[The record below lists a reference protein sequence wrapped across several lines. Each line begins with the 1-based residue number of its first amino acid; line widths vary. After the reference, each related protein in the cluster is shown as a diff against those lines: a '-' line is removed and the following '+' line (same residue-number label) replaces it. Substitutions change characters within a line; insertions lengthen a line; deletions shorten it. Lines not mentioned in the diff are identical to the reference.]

1 MNDRLS
7 MAACAVLLG
16 GVLALTGCA
25 GSESVRYYVLSATP
39 AGPNGVAVRDI
50 PVGVG
55 PVEFPEYLDRPQ
67 IVTRTSQNE
76 LNVADFDRWAESLKD
91 NTIRVL
97 AENLATLLPSQ
108 RVVTYPWKRATP
120 VDYQVTVQVSRFD
133 RLEQGESV
141 LAVRWRVLDGGG
153 APPAGGGGGELLS
166 RTSTYRE
173 TPSGPD
179 YPATVAAMNRNL
191 EAFSRDVALRIGS
204 LSTGSGR

>member
-1 MNDRLS
+1 MNDRLL
-7 MAACAVLLG
+7 MAARAALLG

-39 AGPNGVAVRDI
+39 AGPSGAAVRDI

-67 IVTRTSQNE
+67 IMTRTSQNE
-76 LNVADFDRWAESLKD
+76 LSMADFDRWAESLKD

-153 APPAGGGGGELLS
+153 GELLS
-166 RTSTYRE
+166 QPSTYRE

>member
-7 MAACAVLLG
+7 MAARAALLG

-39 AGPNGVAVRDI
+39 AGPVGAAVRDI

-67 IVTRTSQNE
+67 IMTRTSQNE
-76 LNVADFDRWAESLKD
+76 LSMADFDRWAESLKD

-97 AENLATLLPSQ
+97 AENLAMLLPSQ
-108 RVVTYPWKRATP
+108 RVSVYPWKRATP
-120 VDYQVTVQVSRFD
+120 VDYQITVQVSQFD
-133 RLEQGESV
+133 RMENGESV
-141 LAVRWRVLDGGG
+141 FALRWRVLDGGG
-153 APPAGGGGGELLS
+153 RELLS

-173 TPSGPD
+173 TPTGSD
-179 YPATVAAMNRNL
+179 YAATVAAMNRNL
-191 EAFSRDVALRIGS
+191 EAFSRDVALKIEA
-204 LSTGSGR
+204 LSAGSGR

>member
-7 MAACAVLLG
+7 MAARAALLG

-39 AGPNGVAVRDI
+39 AGPNGAAVRDI

-55 PVEFPEYLDRPQ
+55 PVELPEYLDRPQ

-108 RVVTYPWKRATP
+108 RVSVYPWKRATP
-120 VDYQVTVQVSRFD
+120 VDYQITVQVSQFD
-133 RLEQGESV
+133 RMENGESV
-141 LAVRWRVLDGGG
+141 FALRWRVLDGGG
-153 APPAGGGGGELLS
+153 RELLS

-173 TPSGPD
+173 TPTGSD
-179 YPATVAAMNRNL
+179 YAATVAAMNRNL
-191 EAFSRDVALRIGS
+191 EAFSRDVAIMIEA

>member
-1 MNDRLS
+1 MNDRLL
-7 MAACAVLLG
+7 MAARAALLS

-39 AGPNGVAVRDI
+39 AGPVGAAVRDI

-67 IVTRTSQNE
+67 IMTRTSQNE
-76 LNVADFDRWAESLKD
+76 LSMADFDRWAESLKD

-153 APPAGGGGGELLS
+153 GELLS

>member
-1 MNDRLS
+1 MNDRLL
-7 MAACAVLLG
+7 MAARAALLS

-39 AGPNGVAVRDI
+39 AGPVGAAVRDI

-67 IVTRTSQNE
+67 IMTRTSQNE
-76 LNVADFDRWAESLKD
+76 LSMADFDRWAESLKD

-153 APPAGGGGGELLS
+153 GELLS

-204 LSTGSGR
+204 LSTGPGR

>member
-7 MAACAVLLG
+7 MAARAALLG

-39 AGPNGVAVRDI
+39 AGPNGAAVRDI

-55 PVEFPEYLDRPQ
+55 PVELPEYLDRPQ
-67 IVTRTSQNE
+67 IVTRTSQNQ

-97 AENLATLLPSQ
+97 AENLAMLLPSQ
-108 RVVTYPWKRATP
+108 RVSVYPWKRATP
-120 VDYQVTVQVSRFD
+120 VDYQITVQVSQFD
-133 RLEQGESV
+133 RMENGESV
-141 LAVRWRVLDGGG
+141 FALRWRVLDGGG
-153 APPAGGGGGELLS
+153 RELLS

-173 TPSGPD
+173 TPTGSD
-179 YPATVAAMNRNL
+179 YAATVAAMNRNL
-191 EAFSRDVALRIGS
+191 EAFSRDVALKIEA
-204 LSTGSGR
+204 LSAGSGR

>member
-7 MAACAVLLG
+7 MVARAALLG

-25 GSESVRYYVLSATP
+25 SSESVRYYVLSATP
-39 AGPNGVAVRDI
+39 AGPSGAAVRDI

-67 IVTRTSQNE
+67 IMTRTSQNE
-76 LNVADFDRWAESLKD
+76 LSMADFDRWAESLKD

-153 APPAGGGGGELLS
+153 GELLS

-173 TPSGPD
+173 TPTGSD
-179 YPATVAAMNRNL
+179 YAATVAAMNRNL

>member
-1 MNDRLS
+1 MNDRLL
-7 MAACAVLLG
+7 MAARAALLS

-39 AGPNGVAVRDI
+39 AGPVGAAVRDI

-67 IVTRTSQNE
+67 IMTRTSQNE
-76 LNVADFDRWAESLKD
+76 LSMADFDRWAESLKD

-153 APPAGGGGGELLS
+153 GELLS
-166 RTSTYRE
+166 QTSTYRE

>member
-7 MAACAVLLG
+7 MVARAALLG

-39 AGPNGVAVRDI
+39 AGPSGAAVRDI

-67 IVTRTSQNE
+67 IMTRTSQNE
-76 LNVADFDRWAESLKD
+76 LSMADFDRWAESLKD

-153 APPAGGGGGELLS
+153 GELLS

-204 LSTGSGR
+204 LSIGSGR

>member
-1 MNDRLS
+1 MNRLS
-7 MAACAVLLG
+7 IAVRAALLG
-16 GVLALTGCA
+16 GLLALAGCA
-25 GSESVRYYVLSATP
+25 GSESVRYYVLDASSATP
-39 AGPNGVAVRDI
+39 VGGAAIRDI
-50 PVGVG
+50 AVGVG

-67 IVTRTSQNE
+67 IMTRTSQNE
-76 LNVADFDRWAESLKD
+76 LNMADFDRWAESLKD

-141 LAVRWRVLDGGG
+141 LAVRWRVLDGD
-153 APPAGGGGGELLS
+153 GGELLS

-173 TPSGPD
+173 TPTGSD
-179 YPATVAAMNRNL
+179 YAATVAAMNRNL
-191 EAFSRDVALRIGS
+191 EAFSRDVALKIEA

>member
-7 MAACAVLLG
+7 MVARAALLS

-39 AGPNGVAVRDI
+39 AGPVGAAVRDI

-67 IVTRTSQNE
+67 IMTRTSQNE
-76 LNVADFDRWAESLKD
+76 LSMADFDRWAESLKD

-141 LAVRWRVLDGGG
+141 LAVRWRVLDGD
-153 APPAGGGGGELLS
+153 GGELLS

-204 LSTGSGR
+204 LSTGPGR

>member
-1 MNDRLS
+1 MNDRLL
-7 MAACAVLLG
+7 MAARAALLS

-39 AGPNGVAVRDI
+39 AGPVGAAVRDI

-67 IVTRTSQNE
+67 IMTRTSQNE
-76 LNVADFDRWAESLKD
+76 LSMADFDRWAESLKD

-141 LAVRWRVLDGGG
+141 LAVRWRVLDGD
-153 APPAGGGGGELLS
+153 GGELLS

-204 LSTGSGR
+204 LSTGPGR

>member
-1 MNDRLS
+1 MNDRLL
-7 MAACAVLLG
+7 MAARAALLG

-39 AGPNGVAVRDI
+39 AGPSGAAVRDI

-55 PVEFPEYLDRPQ
+55 PVELPEYLDRPQ

-97 AENLATLLPSQ
+97 AENLAMLLPSQ
-108 RVVTYPWKRATP
+108 RVSVYPWKRATP
-120 VDYQVTVQVSRFD
+120 VDYQITVQVSRFD
-133 RLEQGESV
+133 RMENGESV
-141 LAVRWRVLDGGG
+141 FALRWRVLDGGG
-153 APPAGGGGGELLS
+153 RELLS

-173 TPSGPD
+173 TPTGSD
-179 YPATVAAMNRNL
+179 YAATVAAMNRNL
-191 EAFSRDVALRIGS
+191 EAFSRDVALKIEA

>member
-7 MAACAVLLG
+7 MMARAALLG
-16 GVLALTGCA
+16 GLLALAGCA
-25 GSESVRYYVLSATP
+25 GSESVRYYVLNVSSTAP
-39 AGPNGVAVRDI
+39 VSGAAIRDI
-50 PVGVG
+50 AVGIG

-76 LNVADFDRWAESLKD
+76 LYMADFDRWAESLKD

-97 AENLATLLPSQ
+97 AEDLATLLPSR

-120 VDYQVTVQVSRFD
+120 VDYQVTIQVSRFD

-141 LAVRWRVLDGGG
+141 LAVRWRVLD
-153 APPAGGGGGELLS
+153 GGGGELLS

-191 EAFSRDVALRIGS
+191 EAFGRDVAMSIGS

>member
-7 MAACAVLLG
+7 MVARAALLS

-39 AGPNGVAVRDI
+39 AGPVGAAVRDI

-67 IVTRTSQNE
+67 IMTRTSQNE
-76 LNVADFDRWAESLKD
+76 LSMADFDRWAESLKD

-153 APPAGGGGGELLS
+153 GELLS

>member
-7 MAACAVLLG
+7 MVARAALLG
-16 GVLALTGCA
+16 GLLALAGCA

-39 AGPNGVAVRDI
+39 AGPDGAAVRDI

-55 PVEFPEYLDRPQ
+55 PVELPEYLDRPQ

-97 AENLATLLPSQ
+97 AENLAMLLPSQ
-108 RVVTYPWKRATP
+108 RVSVYPWKRATP

-133 RLEQGESV
+133 RLEQGGSV
-141 LAVRWRVLDGGG
+141 LTVRWRVLD
-153 APPAGGGGGELLS
+153 GGGGELLS

-173 TPSGPD
+173 TPSGPG
-179 YPATVAAMNRNL
+179 YSATVAAMNRNL
-191 EAFSRDVALRIGS
+191 EAFSRDVAVSIGS
-204 LSTGSGR
+204 LSTSSGR

>member
-7 MAACAVLLG
+7 MAARAALLG

-25 GSESVRYYVLSATP
+25 GSETVRYYVLSATL
-39 AGPNGVAVRDI
+39 AGPSGAAVRDI

-55 PVEFPEYLDRPQ
+55 PVELPEYLDRPQ

-97 AENLATLLPSQ
+97 AENLAMLLPSQ
-108 RVVTYPWKRATP
+108 RVSVYPWKRATP
-120 VDYQVTVQVSRFD
+120 VDYQITVQVSRFD
-133 RLEQGESV
+133 RMENGESV
-141 LAVRWRVLDGGG
+141 FAMRWRVLDGGG
-153 APPAGGGGGELLS
+153 RELLS
-166 RTSTYRE
+166 RISTYRE
-173 TPSGPD
+173 TPAGSD
-179 YPATVAAMNRNL
+179 YAATVAAMNRNL
-191 EAFSRDVALRIGS
+191 EAFSRDVAIMIEA